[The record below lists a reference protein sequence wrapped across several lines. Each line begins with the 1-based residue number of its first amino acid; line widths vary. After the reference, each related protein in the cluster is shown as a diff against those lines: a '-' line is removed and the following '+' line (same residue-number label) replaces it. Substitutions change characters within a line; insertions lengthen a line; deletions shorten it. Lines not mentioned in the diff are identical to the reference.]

1 MKEMG
6 YEKMNC
12 IGWEALEER
21 HIKAEHEENKTKVK
35 PNYTLFS

>member
-12 IGWEALEER
+12 IGWKTLEER
-21 HIKAEHEENKTKVK
+21 PIKAEHEENKTK
-35 PNYTLFS
+35 